1 MAAGHDHDHDHAD
14 VPPELALRAKALSSL
29 LVEKGIVTQEAIDRI
44 LDGVEHRVGP
54 HLGAGLV
61 ARAWVDPA
69 FKQQLLADG
78 NAAATS
84 MGITGFREGMRLVAV
99 ENTALV
105 HNVVVCTLCSCYPIP
120 VLGMPPVWYK
130 SAPFR
135 SRAVLEP
142 RTVLAEFGTTV
153 ADSVE
158 VRVWDSN
165 SEVRYIV
172 VPERP
177 AGTEELGEAQLAAL
191 VTRNAMIGVERAK
204 SPAPLGAGVPGA
216 GA

>member
-135 SRAVLEP
+135 SRAVMEP

-204 SPAPLGAGVPGA
+204 SPAPLGAGVPGG

>member
-135 SRAVLEP
+135 SRAVMEP